1 MNDEVSY
8 RIRCLVHYV
17 GDIHQPLHAVSKY
30 SKKQPKGDYGGNGYW
45 ISSYGAFKNLHSLWD
60 SGMNKYVKG
69 INPPLND
76 YKEWPALSAFADEI
90 SSKYPRSEVHAESL
104 DP

>member
-1 MNDEVSY
+1 MSY
-8 RIRCLVHYV
+8 RLRCLIHYI
-17 GDIHQPLHAVSKY
+17 GDLHQPLHSVSRF
-30 SKKQPKGDYGGNGYW
+30 SKKQSKGDFGGNGYW
-45 ISSYGAFKNLHSLWD
+45 ISSYGAFRNLHSLWD

-76 YKEWPALSAFADEI
+76 YKEWPAISSFATEI
-90 SSKYPRSEVHAESL
+90 SEKFPRSELELESL